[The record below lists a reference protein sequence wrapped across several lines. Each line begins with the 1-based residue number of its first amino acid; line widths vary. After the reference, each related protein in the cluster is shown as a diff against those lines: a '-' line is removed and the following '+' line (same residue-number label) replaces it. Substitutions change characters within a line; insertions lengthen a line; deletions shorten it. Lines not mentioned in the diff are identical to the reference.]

1 MTPFWAVPQDATD
14 YMICDVYT
22 YILYMLHMLLKNAET
37 AAISNLLGYLQ
48 QSTSCDGLHTMQPKM
63 LKFTALVPSHAIH
76 RVLQNTARRKYQIQ
90 VLQLAMKI
98 A

>member
-1 MTPFWAVPQDATD
+1 MCI
-14 YMICDVYT
+14 YN
-22 YILYMLHMLLKNAET
+22 MLHMLLKNAET